1 MLFGVVADDN
11 TGASDAAGM
20 LSACGISTVL
30 VLRLEMLKSTE
41 AVKRIAEGS
50 FDALV
55 AGTQSRSVST
65 REAYDR
71 TFQAMQVMKQLEIP
85 QVQIKYCS
93 TFDSTAEGNI
103 GQMLDAALDV
113 YETSQTVILPAL
125 PVNGRTTYHG
135 YHYVFDTL
143 LSDSPLRHHPINP
156 MTESNLLKL
165 LSTQTKRKAGLLRLE
180 TILSCSSGAAAEEAA
195 AEEDGFP
202 GGSGGSEAAGVSGE
216 AGVTRGAEAAGADS
230 IGRRLQQLRE
240 EQVSYIVSDAVL
252 QDHIDTVTEHVED
265 WPVLS
270 GGSGI
275 TSSWAKLKGREAAL
289 SDWQDR
295 LDAIPKK
302 TLVISG
308 SCSQMTLKQLAYAE
322 SRGFAVYRLPV
333 KQILLGTWEFRDHLK
348 EIQQLLNDHEKLIVS
363 SSAQAEELQEI
374 HNFAEG
380 EGMDP
385 LKAGE
390 KIAQTLGMISR
401 ELLNQNIPETERE
414 NASRKHQ
421 QKQQNRQKQIN
432 RHDAERS
439 EGSERSERAGN
450 SQAVGRL
457 IAAGGETSGA
467 VCRFAELDFLEVGFP
482 IAPGVPFCFPVNRPD
497 LMVVL
502 KSGNFG
508 DEKLYEKI
516 CSL

>member
-1 MLFGVVADDN
+1 MLFGIVADDN

-20 LSACGISTVL
+20 LAACGISTVL
-30 VLRLEMLKSTE
+30 ALRLEVLESAE
-41 AVKRIAEGS
+41 VVKRIAGNS

-55 AGTQSRSVST
+55 VGTQSRSVPV

-71 TFQAMQVMKQLEIP
+71 TVQALQVMKRLEIP

-113 YETSQTVILPAL
+113 YGTSQTIVLPAL

-135 YHYVFDTL
+135 YHYVYDAL
-143 LSDSPLRHHPINP
+143 LADSPLRHHPINP

-180 TILSCSSGAAAEEAA
+180 TILECSQDAANPIQTGAAAKEVGA
-195 AEEDGFP
+195 P
-202 GGSGGSEAAGVSGE
+202 GGSGGTEAAGAADAVGVSGA
-216 AGVTRGAEAAGADS
+216 AGVTGGTEAAEADS
-230 IGRRLQQLRE
+230 IGRRLQQLRD
-240 EQVSYIVSDAVL
+240 EQTSYIVSDAVL
-252 QDHIDTVTEHVED
+252 QEHIDIVTEHVKD

-275 TSSWAKLKGREAAL
+275 TASWGKLKGREAAL
-289 SDWQDR
+289 SDWQGR

-322 SRGFAVYRLPV
+322 SSGFAVYRLPV
-333 KQILLGTWEFRDHLK
+333 KQILLGAWKLSDHLRELQK
-348 EIQQLLNDHEKLIVS
+348 LLNDHEKLIVS
-363 SSAQAEELQEI
+363 SSAQPEELQEI

-390 KIAQTLGMISR
+390 TISHTLGMISR
-401 ELLNQNIPETERE
+401 ELLNQNIPEAERE

-421 QKQQNRQKQIN
+421 HKKQN
-432 RHDAERS
+432 RHDDKGAEQ
-439 EGSERSERAGN
+439 ELDPY
-450 SQAVGRL
+450 AVGRI

-467 VCRFAELDFLEVGFP
+467 VCRYAGLDFLEVGFP
-482 IAPGVPFCFPVNRPD
+482 AAPGVPFCFPVNRPD

-508 DEKLYEKI
+508 DEELYEKI
-516 CSL
+516 YSL